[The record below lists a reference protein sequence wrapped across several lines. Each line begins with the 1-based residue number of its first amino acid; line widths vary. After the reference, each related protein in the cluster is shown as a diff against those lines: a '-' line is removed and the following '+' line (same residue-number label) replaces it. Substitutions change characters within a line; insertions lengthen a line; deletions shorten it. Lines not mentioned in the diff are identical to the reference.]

1 MLTCFKQ
8 ALRSR
13 RGSFR
18 KWPPNRTA
26 SLWGRCADYILQEFQ
41 PFRLFVY
48 ADMDSKI
55 KRCQQKEP
63 KEETLSEKDLRQK
76 IKDIDKQCARSR
88 YYENYTGKPWGT
100 N

>member
-1 MLTCFKQ
+1 M
-8 ALRSR
+8 
-13 RGSFR
+13 
-18 KWPPNRTA
+18 
-26 SLWGRCADYILQEFQ
+26 WGRCADYILQEFQ